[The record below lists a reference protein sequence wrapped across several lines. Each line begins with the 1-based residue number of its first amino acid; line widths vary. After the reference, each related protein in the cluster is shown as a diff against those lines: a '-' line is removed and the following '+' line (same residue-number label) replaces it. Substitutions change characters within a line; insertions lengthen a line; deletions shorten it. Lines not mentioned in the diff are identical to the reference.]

1 MAGTFQPLSKN
12 FNIVNP
18 DGTPTEYF
26 IRWAQE
32 KQIDI
37 GQGITAEQAQKIV
50 EDWSSERQIIAENG
64 VTGGGPLSS
73 DVTLSAD
80 VQAILD
86 QISNQHGSILFKGA
100 SGWQT
105 LPPGTSGQ
113 FLKTNGASA
122 DPSWANGGGGGGGG
136 GFVTLPLVNP
146 GAETGDLTG
155 WTVTQGSFTADTSKD
170 GVMPFSGSYM
180 FGAGASSNCAMWQE
194 VDVSSYA
201 SAIDAGTALI
211 LAGAMGTQTY
221 TTPEQME
228 VFVEFLDSTGVMVDN
243 RIRSYS
249 RTDTD
254 GDRWQNMHVFV
265 PISPNTRKI
274 RLWLQAS
281 RLDGTNN
288 NVAFDNAFMS
298 ISA

>member
-37 GQGITAEQAQKIV
+37 GKGITAEQAQKIV

-136 GFVTLPLVNP
+136 EVGAHRYWGLFDINASSLYNAVSIGYISLKDSSGALVDYSTATATASSQYNSSEGPNNALKDDSTHWATASGSGIQHWFVIDLGEGKSSSVSEISVRARYDSTWYVQTARLFLLCCSDDMKAWLPVCRIML
-146 GAETGDLTG
+146 E
-155 WTVTQGSFTADTSKD
+155 SFT
-170 GVMPFSGSYM
+170 GSG
-180 FGAGASSNCAMWQE
+180 N
-194 VDVSSYA
+194 
-201 SAIDAGTALI
+201 
-211 LAGAMGTQTY
+211 TQTSPVPL
-221 TTPEQME
+221 TW
-228 VFVEFLDSTGVMVDN
+228 TG
-243 RIRSYS
+243 
-249 RTDTD
+249 
-254 GDRWQNMHVFV
+254 
-265 PISPNTRKI
+265 
-274 RLWLQAS
+274 
-281 RLDGTNN
+281 
-288 NVAFDNAFMS
+288 
-298 ISA
+298 